1 TRNVT
6 ELLFSIL
13 RVARRCSGR
22 IIDTMLAETRRV
34 GVLCML
40 IVLAYMFLGSF
51 SVVLP
56 GKNPV
61 DMAQAIDPTYY
72 LHRTLPQ
79 TPIPVPFGLRINTT
93 APSSG
98 QT

>member
-1 TRNVT
+1 M
-6 ELLFSIL
+6 

-22 IIDTMLAETRRV
+22 IHDTMLAAPRRV
-34 GVLCML
+34 GGLCML

-51 SVVLP
+51 SVVPP

-61 DMAQAIDPTYY
+61 DMAPAIDPTYY

-79 TPIPVPFGLRINTT
+79 TPIPVPFGLRILVF
-93 APSSG
+93 
-98 QT
+98 